1 MPDRRAPHRHDADS
15 TLARGRTTRRTAD
28 ARVAHLVA
36 VEPLRRQN
44 VRPRPS
50 PERPPSA
57 RATRTPQLRTGD
69 PTARSAASLPVPPPA
84 TPSAPAPAPEVAQYA
99 APATLT
105 SHVRP
110 PRDDPSGR
118 TCDLG
123 RPMRGTR
130 PSMTGSS
137 STETEQPEWPRD
149 SPPQRPRPRS
159 RNTPHSPRRGRT
171 NCRRKTD
178 QAAVCATSAQ
188 DRSRPAEVAQHAA
201 RTAAPTHTTIDQ
213 SRTRNERSRAHAAG
227 VEPRRFELLTSALQ
241 RQRSTN

>member
-1 MPDRRAPHRHDADS
+1 MPDRRGPHRHDADS
-15 TLARGRTTRRTAD
+15 PPARGRTTRRTAD
-28 ARVAHLVA
+28 ARNAHLAA

-44 VRPRPS
+44 VRPRPG
-50 PERPPSA
+50 PERCPSA

-84 TPSAPAPAPEVAQYA
+84 TPSSPSPAPEVVQHA

-118 TCDLG
+118 TCDPG
-123 RPMRGTR
+123 RPMRGSR

-159 RNTPHSPRRGRT
+159 RNTPQPLRQGRT
-171 NCRRKTD
+171 NCRRKAD
-178 QAAVCATSAQ
+178 QAAVCATSAP
-188 DRSRPAEVAQHAA
+188 DVSRRTEVARHAA
-201 RTAAPTHTTIDQ
+201 RTMPRSHEPSPHGEPGGSPGDVGTGHQRRRCHGTH
-213 SRTRNERSRAHAAG
+213 A
-227 VEPRRFELLTSALQ
+227 
-241 RQRSTN
+241 RQGR